1 MASTAAEIA
10 PQFYTSN
17 LEEDN
22 NCLSAALIKFKF
34 NMKSQSALDFA
45 SWLMALIFVFLAPH
59 LALLSKEVEANL
71 VAYVKKK
78 DKTL

>member
-34 NMKSQSALDFA
+34 NMKSQSALDFILNLN
-45 SWLMALIFVFLAPH
+45 LMSAADKQ
-59 LALLSKEVEANL
+59 LLSSSRLEV
-71 VAYVKKK
+71 
-78 DKTL
+78 